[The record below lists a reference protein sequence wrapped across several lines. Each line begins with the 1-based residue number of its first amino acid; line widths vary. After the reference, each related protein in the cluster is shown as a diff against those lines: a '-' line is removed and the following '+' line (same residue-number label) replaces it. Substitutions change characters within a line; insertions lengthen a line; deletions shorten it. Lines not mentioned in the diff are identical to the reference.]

1 MYQDQLDNNFVSIFL
16 FYANLNRGTIMKKST
31 LFKFFIA
38 LPLAFTVIAAQTDTD
53 AIEKARQAKEAAE
66 KAAAE
71 AAAATEAAIEQAAQK
86 AAAEAREEA
95 KRKKEEDE
103 ARKIAEQKAAEEA
116 ELDAAAA
123 RAAEEAKR
131 KMAAELGLEYEGDE
145 AKEGDSSTS
154 AQSAS
159 ETPEVTDDLNAAE
172 EVVAKESSG
181 YNLGLSGS
189 FGFIQGDFFDNIPT
203 GGSVVISTPWGFD
216 LGGLRLG
223 LSATLGA
230 YPAKHNTG
238 ESFTPLAIGVGG
250 NLTLGKLL
258 FTEGHV
264 GRVGDAM
271 GLRGFAGVSLER
283 IAKNVDLPFNLL
295 IGAEGFVST
304 TMKEGLGSV
313 NDDGTGGSGTYW
325 GGLAF
330 RIDYNL

>member
-131 KMAAELGLEYEGDE
+131 KMAAELGLEYEDDKSQE
-145 AKEGDSSTS
+145 TETNEDSEK
-154 AQSAS
+154 AS
-159 ETPEVTDDLNAAE
+159 DRLETTDDSDTIE
-172 EVVAKESSG
+172 ELDAKESSG
-181 YNLGLSGS
+181 YNIGLSGS
-189 FGFIQGDFFDNIPT
+189 FGFIQGKFFENIPA
-203 GGSVVISTPWGFD
+203 GGSLVITTPWGFD
-216 LGGLRLG
+216 IGGLRFG
-223 LSATLGA
+223 LSATVGA

-238 ESFTPLAIGVGG
+238 ETFTPLAVGLGG
-250 NLTLGKLL
+250 NLTLAQAL
-258 FTEGHV
+258 FTEGHI
-264 GRVGDAM
+264 GLVGDAM
-271 GLRGFAGVSLER
+271 GARGFAGVSLER
-283 IAKNVDLPFNLL
+283 IMKNVNLPFNLL
-295 IGAEGFVST
+295 IGAEGFLST
-304 TMKEGLGSV
+304 KLKEGIGAAAP
-313 NDDGTGGSGTYW
+313 DGSGTYW

-330 RIDYNL
+330 RLDFNL

>member
-1 MYQDQLDNNFVSIFL
+1 
-16 FYANLNRGTIMKKST
+16 MKKST

-103 ARKIAEQKAAEEA
+103 ARKIAEQKAREEA

-131 KMAAELGLEYEGDE
+131 KMAAELGLEYEGEKQGDVDSGEADQSTNQDSEKVDEAVSAESVE
-145 AKEGDSSTS
+145 AKEF
-154 AQSAS
+154 
-159 ETPEVTDDLNAAE
+159 
-172 EVVAKESSG
+172 SG
-181 YNLGLSGS
+181 YNLGFSGS
-189 FGFIQGDFFDNIPT
+189 LGLVQGDFFESIPA
-203 GGSVVISTPWGFD
+203 GGSIVLSTPWGFD

-238 ESFTPLAIGVGG
+238 ESLTPIALGVGG
-250 NLTLGKLL
+250 NLTLAKLI

-264 GRVGDAM
+264 GLVGDAM
-271 GLRGFAGVSLER
+271 GARGFAGVSLER
-283 IAKNVDLPFNLL
+283 IAKNVSLPFNLL
-295 IGAEGFVST
+295 IGAEGFLST
-304 TMKEGLGSV
+304 TMKEGLGS
-313 NDDGTGGSGTYW
+313 GEGSGTYW